1 MTADI
6 SEEKTQQLVAGCV
19 TVIIG
24 GGGESVAALEVFG
37 KRPMPSH
44 VCPGGCNGGVSLE
57 LLARASLPTTTSQNN
72 HYFNVYT
79 ESR

>member
-6 SEEKTQQLVAGCV
+6 SEENTQQLVASCA

-24 GGGESVAALEVFG
+24 GGGEPVAALEVFG
-37 KRPMPSH
+37 KRPKPSR
-44 VCPGGCNGGVSLE
+44 VCPGGCNGNALE
-57 LLARASLPTTTSQNN
+57 LLARALLPTTTSQNN
-72 HYFNVYT
+72 HCFNVYT